1 MLKDYVIEFE
11 SDLENN
17 LKNLK
22 YELETFT
29 YFPSPMKNFIIR
41 DPKTR
46 RISASHFRD
55 RVVYHAL
62 CNIISP
68 ILEKQFIYDSFANQI
83 NKGTHAAIKRAE
95 TFMRKVINLKM
106 RLLGG
111 GQLPLKRK
119 NSLGYVLK
127 ADIRHY
133 FDTVDHEILLKI
145 LERKIKDANV
155 LWLIKVILSNHA
167 SEFAGKGMPL
177 GNLTSQFFANVYLN
191 DLDQFVK
198 HVLKAKYYI
207 RYVDD
212 FIIFHRDK
220 SLLMAWKLQI
230 DNFLKTSLKIEL
242 HPEKSR
248 IIALKNGITFLGF
261 RIFHKYKLLK
271 KSNARRIW
279 KRLDAF
285 KKKYDNCTMSQ
296 EQIARS
302 LEGWIAYARFADT
315 YNLRNRVINRSDEL
329 FKL

>member
-111 GQLPLKRK
+111 GATTSEEEKF
-119 NSLGYVLK
+119 
-127 ADIRHY
+127 IR
-133 FDTVDHEILLKI
+133 LC
-145 LERKIKDANV
+145 
-155 LWLIKVILSNHA
+155 
-167 SEFAGKGMPL
+167 P
-177 GNLTSQFFANVYLN
+177 
-191 DLDQFVK
+191 
-198 HVLKAKYYI
+198 
-207 RYVDD
+207 
-212 FIIFHRDK
+212 
-220 SLLMAWKLQI
+220 
-230 DNFLKTSLKIEL
+230 
-242 HPEKSR
+242 
-248 IIALKNGITFLGF
+248 
-261 RIFHKYKLLK
+261 
-271 KSNARRIW
+271 
-279 KRLDAF
+279 
-285 KKKYDNCTMSQ
+285 
-296 EQIARS
+296 
-302 LEGWIAYARFADT
+302 
-315 YNLRNRVINRSDEL
+315 
-329 FKL
+329 